1 MPFSF
6 STALSG
12 LRASTEAIGVAGNNI
27 ANANT
32 TAFKSGSI
40 TFSDI
45 FSDSLGVRLNG
56 AGTPLQV
63 GGGVR
68 TAAIA
73 TNFSQGSLI
82 ESGSTSAAIQGS
94 GFFVVKDASGAKSYT
109 RAGDFSLDN
118 EGFLLTPGGERVQG
132 YAAVNGAIPPGS
144 LIADV
149 KFPVGETL
157 APHATTSAALRLN
170 LNSAD
175 TAGSAFHAPVQV
187 FDSKGVSHTL
197 DMVYAK
203 QPDGSFLMNVTM
215 DGTTAQTNVDGGGA
229 NSAPVSF
236 KFDANGLLTSPKS
249 LVILP
254 DQTTLS
260 GAALPSIDIGL
271 NVKNPDGT
279 LGEGIVTNFAAA
291 SAVASTLQDG
301 FAAGTLAGISLSTD
315 SSGTVYSVFSNGE
328 TRPVAQF
335 AVANF
340 NAQTGLRH
348 TGGNLYQETPA
359 SGQPSIGQ
367 AGTGGRGQVVG
378 GMLEQSNVDLAGEF
392 TSLIVAQRGF
402 QANSRVITTINQTMQ
417 DLIQSI

>member
-12 LRASTEAIGVAGNNI
+12 LRASTEAIGVSGNNI

-82 ESGSTSAAIQGS
+82 ESGSTSAAIQGA
-94 GFFVVKDASGAKSYT
+94 GFFVVKDGSGAMSYT

-118 EGFLLTPGGERVQG
+118 EGYLLTPGGERVQG

-144 LIADV
+144 LITDV

-157 APHATTSAALRLN
+157 APRATTSASLRMN

-197 DMVYAK
+197 DM
-203 QPDGSFLMNVTM
+203 
-215 DGTTAQTNVDGGGA
+215 
-229 NSAPVSF
+229 
-236 KFDANGLLTSPKS
+236 
-249 LVILP
+249 
-254 DQTTLS
+254 
-260 GAALPSIDIGL
+260 
-271 NVKNPDGT
+271 
-279 LGEGIVTNFAAA
+279 
-291 SAVASTLQDG
+291 
-301 FAAGTLAGISLSTD
+301 
-315 SSGTVYSVFSNGE
+315 
-328 TRPVAQF
+328 
-335 AVANF
+335 
-340 NAQTGLRH
+340 
-348 TGGNLYQETPA
+348 
-359 SGQPSIGQ
+359 
-367 AGTGGRGQVVG
+367 
-378 GMLEQSNVDLAGEF
+378 
-392 TSLIVAQRGF
+392 
-402 QANSRVITTINQTMQ
+402 
-417 DLIQSI
+417 